1 MSKTLAIQERPSN
14 QSWLL
19 PSLVVAGIALFVV
32 AATVQ
37 TSALG
42 PVEAPSRSGA
52 QAATAVGP
60 GAVAPSAGT
69 GVPDAATAL
78 RGRDLPDEEPAPT
91 F

>member
-1 MSKTLAIQERPSN
+1 MSQTLATQERPSN
-14 QSWLL
+14 RNWLL
-19 PSLVVAGIALFVV
+19 PSLVVAGIALLVV

-42 PVEAPSRSGA
+42 PVEAARSGGA
-52 QAATAVGP
+52 RAATVVGP
-60 GAVAPSAGT
+60 GALAPSVGT

>member
-1 MSKTLAIQERPSN
+1 MSMTLAIQERPSN
-14 QSWLL
+14 RSWLL

-42 PVEAPSRSGA
+42 PVEAARTGGA

-78 RGRDLPDEEPAPT
+78 RGRDLPDQEPAPT

>member
-1 MSKTLAIQERPSN
+1 MSKTFAIQERPSN
-14 QSWLL
+14 RNWLL

-32 AATVQ
+32 AATVP

-42 PVEAPSRSGA
+42 PVEAASRGSA
-52 QAATAVGP
+52 QAVTAVGP
-60 GAVAPSAGT
+60 DAVAPTAGT

-78 RGRDLPDEEPAPT
+78 RGRDLPDQEPAPT

>member
-14 QSWLL
+14 RNWLL
-19 PSLVVAGIALFVV
+19 PSLVMAGIALLVV

-37 TSALG
+37 TSSLG
-42 PVEAPSRSGA
+42 PVEAARTGSA
-52 QAATAVGP
+52 QAVTAVGP
-60 GAVAPSAGT
+60 DAVAPTAGT

-78 RGRDLPDEEPAPT
+78 RGRDLPDQEPAPT